1 MEGTRFQPD
10 ALTVRAGDSIVW
22 VNNDYFPHTATS
34 PAGGFDSSRIEAGAS
49 WTFQA
54 TTKGDFAYT
63 CTFHPTM
70 KGTLRVE

>member
-1 MEGTRFQPD
+1 MEGTRFLPD
-10 ALTVRAGDSIVW
+10 PLTVKAGDSIVW

-34 PAGGFDSSRIEAGAS
+34 QAGGFDSSRMEAGTS
-49 WTFQA
+49 WTFKA
-54 TTKGDFAYT
+54 ATKGDFAYT